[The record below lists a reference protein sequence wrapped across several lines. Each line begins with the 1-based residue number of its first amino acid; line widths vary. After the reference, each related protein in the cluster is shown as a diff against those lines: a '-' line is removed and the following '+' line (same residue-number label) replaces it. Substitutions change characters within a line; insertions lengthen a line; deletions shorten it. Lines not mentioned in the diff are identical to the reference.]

1 MECESPDVFDEMR
14 KQKIDRK
21 SWVASIKDTTTKRLE
36 EQFRA
41 QVIDFFRHLVTCLNQ
56 LFS

>member
-1 MECESPDVFDEMR
+1 MR

-21 SWVASIKDTTTKRLE
+21 SWVASIKDTTTKRVE

-41 QVIDFFRHLVTCLNQ
+41 QVIDFFRNLVTCLNQ
-56 LFS
+56 LFSH